1 MKKKIILFFISLIV
15 PLIIAAQDIK
25 FGYFSYTEVLKSMP
39 EYAKATADLNVLKQK
54 YDEEAKRSETD
65 FRVQYENFLEG
76 QRNFAPTILK
86 KRQAEIQD
94 IMDRNIAFKKESER
108 LLAKAEKEAFMPAKN
123 KLNAAI
129 ISIGED
135 KKYAFIFNT
144 DNNTLPYI
152 NKYFGEDITD
162 LLKKLLK

>member
-1 MKKKIILFFISLIV
+1 
-15 PLIIAAQDIK
+15 
-25 FGYFSYTEVLKSMP
+25 
-39 EYAKATADLNVLKQK
+39 
-54 YDEEAKRSETD
+54 
-65 FRVQYENFLEG
+65 
-76 QRNFAPTILK
+76 
-86 KRQAEIQD
+86 
-94 IMDRNIAFKKESER
+94 
-108 LLAKAEKEAFMPAKN
+108 MPAKN

>member
-1 MKKKIILFFISLIV
+1 M
-15 PLIIAAQDIK
+15 
-25 FGYFSYTEVLKSMP
+25 
-39 EYAKATADLNVLKQK
+39 
-54 YDEEAKRSETD
+54 
-65 FRVQYENFLEG
+65 
-76 QRNFAPTILK
+76 
-86 KRQAEIQD
+86 
-94 IMDRNIAFKKESER
+94 MDRNIAFKKESER